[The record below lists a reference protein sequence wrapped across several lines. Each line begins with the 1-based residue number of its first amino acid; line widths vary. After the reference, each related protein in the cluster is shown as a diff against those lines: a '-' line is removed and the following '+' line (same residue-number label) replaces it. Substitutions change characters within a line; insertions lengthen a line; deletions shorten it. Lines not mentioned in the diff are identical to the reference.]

1 MKRIVILIVCLT
13 TYFMISCN
21 SNAVRPDALAEKAM
35 NELEKVLHEQ
45 SLFIKVH
52 AAEYLI
58 WLGHNEEAKQV
69 YLAEDSL
76 HNKEMPYRIGI
87 WRVLA
92 QAEDKEENKTKWI
105 SRVFDVYADPNAPDR
120 LHATE
125 TLAKLQ
131 QSPLAKYPG
140 ITAKTLS
147 SENRNLNTY
156 ALWAISYSSDSALNK
171 NRSIFLSLALEDSNQ
186 VIRKISAYIL
196 RKMGRLTAKD
206 WELLA
211 EKALAEP
218 QTSTMR
224 HSLLNTA
231 FVTLPSAVN
240 ASTQRMGDI
249 YKEMLKDSHLFNTGE
264 RIELALSLADK
275 GEAADLPV
283 LTSMLDNENISGIYE
298 AGSKEGADVRATAAY
313 AILKIKQRLGAL
325 AFNNKP
331 VHQQ

>member
-1 MKRIVILIVCLT
+1 
-13 TYFMISCN
+13 MISCN
-21 SNAVRPDALAEKAM
+21 SNAVQSDELAEKAM
-35 NELEKVLHEQ
+35 NELETVLHEQ

-58 WLGHNEEAKQV
+58 WLGQKEEAKQV

-76 HNKEMPYRIGI
+76 HNKETPYRIGI

-92 QAEDKEENKTKWI
+92 QAEEKDKTKWI
-105 SRVFDVYADPNAPDR
+105 SKVFDVYANPEAPDR

-131 QSPLAKYPG
+131 QSPLEKYPD
-140 ITAKTLS
+140 ITQKTLS
-147 SENRNLNTY
+147 SDNRNLNTY

-171 NRSIFLSLALEDSNQ
+171 NRSIFLTWALGDSNQ

-196 RKMGRLTAKD
+196 RKIGGLTSKE

-211 EKALAEP
+211 TRALAEP
-218 QTSTMR
+218 QASTMR

-231 FVTLPSAVN
+231 FVTLPATINTSAPKIEMIH
-240 ASTQRMGDI
+240 T
-249 YKEMLKDSHLFNTGE
+249 EMLKDGNLFNAGE

-275 GEAADLPV
+275 GEVADLPV

-313 AILKIKQRLGAL
+313 AILKLKQRLGMK
-325 AFNNKP
+325 N
-331 VHQQ
+331 